1 MMRNELDR
9 NPVQPKFTN
18 IKVLLAEDN
27 PNNQRLVEF
36 LFETIDIKCTI
47 ANNGKEVLEK
57 LQHESFDL
65 VLMDMEMPVMDGI
78 TATRAIRAEN
88 RYDDLPIVAMT
99 ANSSTEDRDRCL
111 EAGMNSFV
119 AKPIEIN
126 RLIEVMNEFLGE

>member
-1 MMRNELDR
+1 MRNELDR